1 MRSEVLT
8 RNVYELMFLF
18 DSNKFGRDPDG
29 TSGEI
34 AEMIKKAGGEILVS
48 RLWEER
54 RLAYTIKG
62 QRKGAYWLMY
72 VNLDARQVAALRRQ
86 FEITESILR
95 FLVLKIEPRIVDAL
109 VAHAQAAPVPA
120 APAEE
125 VAVAVAVAVG
135 AAEETEE
142 DANGEA

>member
-1 MRSEVLT
+1 MA
-8 RNVYELMFLF
+8 RNVYEAMFLF
-18 DSNKFGRDPDG
+18 DSNRFGRDPDG

-62 QRKGAYWLMY
+62 QRKGTYWLMY
-72 VNLDARQVAALRRQ
+72 VKLDAGQVAALRRQ
-86 FEITESILR
+86 FEITETILR

-109 VAHAQAAPVPA
+109 VAHAQSAPIPAVPVE
-120 APAEE
+120 EE
-125 VAVAVAVAVG
+125 VPVAVG
-135 AAEETEE
+135 AAAESEEEE
-142 DANGEA
+142 AVEVE